1 MSKSFRLFSAL
12 AVLAVARALPAQVAS
27 NADADRDSVEVAA
40 LRYSRSM
47 LAGRKFVLEPRV
59 RVAGKLVT
67 SRSEAQVSRLLGALS
82 ARRGTLGCGRD
93 VSACSK
99 LSDEVGII
107 LQAPTLKG
115 DEATITIEQYFDSGN
130 GSETYLVVRQGKGWT
145 VSKVT
150 SRSAS

>member
-1 MSKSFRLFSAL
+1 MSRVFRLFGIL
-12 AVLAVARALPAQVAS
+12 AVVAAANALPAQVAS

-47 LAGRKFVLEPRV
+47 LADRKFVLEPRV
-59 RVAGKLVT
+59 RVAGKLVA
-67 SRSEAQVSRLLGALS
+67 SRSEAQVGRLLGALN
-82 ARRGTLGCGRD
+82 ARRGVLGCGRE
-93 VSACSK
+93 VSTCSK

-107 LQAPTLKG
+107 LQSPSLKG
-115 DEATITIEQYFDSGN
+115 DEATITIEQYFATGN